1 MSEGLGELFQK
12 FVLEALPKAV
22 EFIEREDI
30 KNLLELVGKSTKSPP
45 VVDSVEYDE
54 ETREVYVKIKLEP
67 ILGVDVKQY
76 ADAVDTVANLVL
88 DLLKN
93 LFSNE

>member
-22 EFIEREDI
+22 EFVEREDI

-76 ADAVDTVANLVL
+76 ADAVDTVAKLVL

>member
-22 EFIEREDI
+22 EFVEREDI